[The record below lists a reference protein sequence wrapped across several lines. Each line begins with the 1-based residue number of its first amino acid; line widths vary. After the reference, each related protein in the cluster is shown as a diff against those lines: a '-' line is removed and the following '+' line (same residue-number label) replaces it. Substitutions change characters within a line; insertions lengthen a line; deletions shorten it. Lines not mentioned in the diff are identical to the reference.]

1 MPTLLLLQ
9 AALAADAVPSE
20 VVEVSERAA
29 VAPDPLATSAAV
41 TVLLPDE
48 RVSASADVGS
58 LVESAA
64 GTNVQRLGGIGDF
77 AAVSIRGAS
86 LRQVEVFIDGV
97 PLNPDGADVVNL
109 SELPLGAFQRIEVWR
124 GNAPLS
130 LGAAAIGGA
139 VNLVTRAEP
148 GGRSSLAYGSWDTAR
163 AAAYGGGSLGPARGD
178 TPAPTAQAFVE
189 AFHTRSDYA
198 YFADNATL
206 YNLLDDHVVARA
218 NNDKLQLSGFARA
231 RLPFDATTLGLTLV
245 PLFREEGLAG
255 QANLPTTGARLEVT
269 RNLTVFDGETMG
281 STWRAR
287 VYGWHLFRGEHLRE
301 GGADC
306 RVFPGEQRA
315 PSQNGDGAA
324 QSRKGLRQFDRDH

>member
-124 GNAPLS
+124 GKPWIS
-130 LGAAAIGGA
+130 PTSSW
-139 VNLVTRAEP
+139 VRARAGSEGSRP
-148 GGRSSLAYGSWDTAR
+148 ASRKRSSE
-163 AAAYGGGSLGPARGD
+163 GGLP
-178 TPAPTAQAFVE
+178 P
-189 AFHTRSDYA
+189 
-198 YFADNATL
+198 
-206 YNLLDDHVVARA
+206 
-218 NNDKLQLSGFARA
+218 QLSIALAR
-231 RLPFDATTLGLTLV
+231 R
-245 PLFREEGLAG
+245 
-255 QANLPTTGARLEVT
+255 
-269 RNLTVFDGETMG
+269 
-281 STWRAR
+281 ST
-287 VYGWHLFRGEHLRE
+287 
-301 GGADC
+301 
-306 RVFPGEQRA
+306 
-315 PSQNGDGAA
+315 
-324 QSRKGLRQFDRDH
+324 